1 MKYLLS
7 IFIILTFLCN
17 QTIGLCKNDNNSSV
31 DDDFQYEFSDEI
43 VKSEVIVKF
52 KGFYSAEARKN
63 YISGLYYISSRK
75 RNLETLTVTGQDFVV
90 QDFCFTIISIRIY

>member
-1 MKYLLS
+1 MKMKYLLS

-75 RNLETLTVTGQDFVV
+75 RKLETLLQDKILLSKIFGSLK
-90 QDFCFTIISIRIY
+90 FL